1 VLATSRSSDPGYLTC
16 SGGGYIASGE
26 PGWDKTPVPHLPQGL
41 KLVSMEGCGE
51 VQTPLRVPI
60 GVRLNLGDP
69 VLFRHAKAGEL
80 AEHFNTYLLIRNG
93 HVVDEVPTY
102 RGAGKCFLG

>member
-1 VLATSRSSDPGYLTC
+1 
-16 SGGGYIASGE
+16 
-26 PGWDKTPVPHLPQGL
+26 
-41 KLVSMEGCGE
+41 MEGCGE